1 MPSPATDHL
10 PFGAV
15 AEWIWQVI
23 GGINPDKDNPG
34 FANVVIKPEPGGGVT
49 NSFASFNSIHG
60 PIVSCW
66 TNDVSGNAYVLNLT
80 IPANTTA
87 TVFMPTTNNFVG
99 FVESVLGPACNA
111 AIAPGVL
118 TNYTTA
124 IPGWTNGVSVFRI
137 GSGNYRFGITNV
149 ILQ

>member
-34 FANVVIKPEPGGGVT
+34 FANVVIKHPEPGGGVT

-60 PIVSCW
+60 SIAACW
-66 TNDVSGNAYVLNLT
+66 TNNLTGNSYVLNLT
-80 IPANTTA
+80 VPANTTA
-87 TVFMPTTNNFVG
+87 TVFMPTTNNPTG
-99 FVESVLGPACNA
+99 FTEGGLGTMYSAVST
-111 AIAPGVL
+111 PGLL
-118 TNYTTA
+118 TNYSTA
-124 IPGWTNGVSVFRI
+124 VRDGPTVRACEMDP
-137 GSGNYRFGITNV
+137 SG
-149 ILQ
+149 